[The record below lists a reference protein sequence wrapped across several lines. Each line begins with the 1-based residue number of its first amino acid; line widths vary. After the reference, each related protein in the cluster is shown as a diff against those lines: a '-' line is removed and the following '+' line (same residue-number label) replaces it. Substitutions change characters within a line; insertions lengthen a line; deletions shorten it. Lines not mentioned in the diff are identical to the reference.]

1 MATRYIRA
9 ALAALALSGAAPAA
23 AAAAREGD
31 GEERRA
37 WYLPDHLKVQ
47 LAGNVGFLSPGLGYA
62 FLDGLLE
69 SDLFLGWVPRAVG
82 GTDVLSVTAKL
93 TARPFTVDL
102 REIEWRPLALAAQL
116 TYTFGDQYFV
126 RPPSRFP
133 GDYYDFPTAIR
144 TGIAVG
150 TAADVA
156 VGTHRVGAYVELVA
170 MDVMLKA
177 WAENGRTLGPRDV
190 FSVAVGL
197 RTGY

>member
-1 MATRYIRA
+1 MATRFIRA

-23 AAAAREGD
+23 AAAAPEGD

-37 WYLPDHLKVQ
+37 WYLPDHAKLQ
-47 LAGNVGFLSPGLGYA
+47 LAGNVGFVSPGLGYS
-62 FLDGLLE
+62 FLHGLLE
-69 SDLFLGWVPRAVG
+69 SDIFLGWVPRAVG
-82 GTDVLSVTAKL
+82 GTDVLSATAKL
-93 TARPFTVDL
+93 TARPFRVDV
-102 REIEWRPLALAAQL
+102 RDVEWRPVALALQL

-144 TGIAVG
+144 AGIAVG

-156 VGTHRVGAYVELVA
+156 VGTRRVGAYVELVA

-177 WAENGRTLGPRDV
+177 WAENGRSLDPRDV

-197 RTGY
+197 RAGN